1 MLGVDKVAAG
11 AAIIIY
17 GALLAVGFRIGQRAC
32 EYVESGKAKTDFDNL
47 KSVVR
52 SKYEEVKSKPVTT
65 EVV

>member
-1 MLGVDKVAAG
+1 MFGADKVVAG
-11 AAIIIY
+11 ATVIIY
-17 GALLAVGFRIGQRAC
+17 GALLAVGFRIGQKAC
-32 EYVESGKAKTDFDNL
+32 EYVESGKAKSDFDNL